1 MTSQSKSPKPASN
14 FRDDLAELEKIT
26 TALESDDVDLT
37 QAIDYFARGT
47 ELATSL
53 QDQLN
58 AAELKIQSIRQKFS
72 DVSTGDV
79 NQSDKI

>member
-1 MTSQSKSPKPASN
+1 MTSPSKNPKPASN
-14 FRDDLAELEKIT
+14 FRSQLEELEKIT
-26 TALESDDVDLT
+26 AVLESDEVDLT

-58 AAELKIQSIRQKFS
+58 AS
-72 DVSTGDV
+72 
-79 NQSDKI
+79 